1 MPPPAGHPAE
11 PRRTLTSPVR
21 FQGPA
26 LFTGLDA
33 ALTIHP
39 TTAHDAPGLIL
50 RVRGSDTPLTIDQLS
65 TRPIHPVFAS
75 LKPRCTSVRT
85 GRDDIPAVGTVEHVL
100 AALAGL
106 GVTDAILETE
116 SPEIPILDGSAAPF
130 VRAILDAGLTTL
142 PETFRPVTLTE
153 PVEIR
158 DGGALLTAEPAHSI
172 DYAYHLDYGPASDIP
187 AATARWLGDPDE
199 FTASIAPAR
208 TFSTLAEANHM
219 RSLGLFAR
227 FTPADLPVIGPD
239 GPIDNAWRFPDECA
253 RHKLLDLIGDLA
265 MLGRPL
271 IARVRAHKTGHAHT
285 HALVRAVVEQ
295 EGNRDEA

>member
-1 MPPPAGHPAE
+1 MTPRATPASV
-11 PRRTLTSPVR
+11 RRTLTRAVR

-33 ALTIHP
+33 TLTIHP
-39 TTAHDAPGLIL
+39 LNSSTTTTTGLIL
-50 RVRGSDTPLTIDQLS
+50 RVRDSDTPLTIDRLS
-65 TRPIHPVFAS
+65 GDPIHPVFAS

-85 GRDDIPAVGTVEHVL
+85 GRTDIPAVGTVEHVL

-106 GVTDAILETE
+106 GITDAILETE
-116 SPEIPILDGSAAPF
+116 SPEVPILDGSAAPF
-130 VRAILDAGLTTL
+130 ARAILDAGITHLDG
-142 PETFRPVTLTE
+142 PFRPVTLAE

-158 DGGALLTAEPAHSI
+158 DGDALLTAEPADSI
-172 DYAYHLDYGPASDIP
+172 DYAYRLDYGSDSDIP
-187 AATARWLGDPDE
+187 PATARWLGDHRD
-199 FTASIAPAR
+199 FAACIAPAR
-208 TFSTLAEANHM
+208 TFSTVAEADRM
-219 RSLGLFAR
+219 KSLGLFAR

-265 MLGRPL
+265 LLGRPL

-285 HALVRAVVEQ
+285 HALVRAIAQ
-295 EGNRDEA
+295 AIA